1 MKRLHRAV
9 ELLLIISLT
18 TTILAQEFRA
28 TLNGKVTDPSKAVV
42 PGAAVKVVNL
52 QTNETTT
59 VTTNSEGNYTVSF
72 LNPGLYSITV
82 EATGFKKHTR
92 ASQELQV
99 NQTATI
105 NFELELGA
113 ASETVTIS
121 AENPLLEDGNA
132 DRGSVIDNSILSELP
147 LNSRNPFMLAALVP
161 GVTFDGDVQNQRP
174 FDNNGVSSWSI
185 NGGRTNNSEFLL
197 DGAPNNAISG
207 GNNNIGLVPSADAV
221 QEFKIIT
228 NAYDAQYG
236 RTAGGI
242 INVSLKSG
250 GNKLHGSVFEYAR
263 RNFLDANSLVANTR
277 GIPAGKFL
285 NPDGSFSDAG
295 HILDQYGGQINGPVW
310 IPKLYDGRNKTFFLF
325 SFEGYRE
332 RTPNPAVRTVPME
345 EFLRG
350 DFRNL
355 KNAQGQQ
362 IVIYDPATG
371 REVPDPKDP
380 SKKIWVRDQFQCNG
394 VLNVICPD
402 RISPLARKLIPYF
415 PKPNIVTPGSDPWRN
430 NYSDI
435 PNMASDAFRNWAA
448 KVDQSIG
455 PKDKMFF
462 RFAYNTRT
470 EMSRANGILEGPA
483 QQGQL
488 PLIRANHN
496 GVLDWV
502 HTFNSALVLN
512 VRASANRFYEIEK
525 TDAGIGFDATELGFP
540 QSLVDQLP
548 MKLFPRIDL
557 NDYIRLGRG
566 SLDIEP
572 TNVFTFQPNVL
583 WMRGAHTIRSGLD
596 LRFSQYSRLSSGDAG
611 MRISFSRNFTRR
623 VFNDNNDPLSG
634 NSIASMLLG
643 AVASGGVDFNAA
655 TIFMWKYYAPWVQDD
670 WKVNNR
676 LTLNLGFRLD
686 FNTPI
691 EERFN
696 RQNYALDPVS
706 LNPVSQRIDR
716 KRFPQIPEIHGGLRF
731 LSMFGNPDN
740 PWRLDKNNLQPRIG
754 AAFKLDEKTV
764 LRGGFGRFYLNPTAT
779 GHTQGFGIR
788 TSLVASNDGNRTPVS
803 DFSGL
808 FPNGITRPSGSSL
821 GLETFLGRDIS
832 FANPNFEIPYVHS
845 FSFGVQRQL
854 GWRTVMEVSY
864 VGTRSYRLQSSNTTF
879 NEMSLDFRK
888 QCDLTQGGNRNFCD
902 ENLTNPFRNVPGF
915 EGSGFFTGST
925 RTRYQLS
932 RPYPQFGSVTE
943 TMRNDG
949 KSWYNSLQVVLN
961 RRFKGNL
968 ILNGTYTFSKTMEV
982 QPADVSS
989 NVYRI
994 TTRGIAAGDRP
1005 HRVTIAG
1012 VYYLPIGKGKRFFN
1026 SMPGIFEGVFG
1037 GWEVAGAFIRES
1049 GRPWDFP
1056 NPDDDPALIYLGGG
1070 EVSKSESRRFINGT
1084 EFVQGVKPCVE
1095 RLNTNTASPNF
1106 GKYELLSYSV
1116 AYGCAS
1122 ANFRYL
1128 EPYQTQTTALR
1139 DTRLRRQIYQQFDV
1153 NIAKNWRVGENKEV
1167 QFRLEGFNLFNTPIY
1182 HSRQYN
1188 RDANSSE
1195 FGTINKRTTN
1205 QSNYARQFQLAMKF
1219 NF

>member
-1 MKRLHRAV
+1 MRRLHCAV
-9 ELLLIISLT
+9 ELFLIICLT

-28 TLNGKVTDPSKAVV
+28 TINGKVTDPSKAVV
-42 PGAAVKVVNL
+42 PGATVKVVNL
-52 QTNETTT
+52 KTNETTT
-59 VTTNSEGNYTVSF
+59 VATNSEGNYTVSF
-72 LNPGLYSITV
+72 LNPGLYSIMV
-82 EATGFKKHTR
+82 EATGFKKYTR
-92 ASQELQV
+92 SSQELQV

-113 ASETVTIS
+113 ASETITVTS
-121 AENPLLEDGNA
+121 ENPLLEESNA

-147 LNSRNPFMLAALVP
+147 LNSRNPFMLAALVA

-185 NGGRTNNSEFLL
+185 NGGRTGNSEFLL
-197 DGAPNNAISG
+197 DGAPNNAIG
-207 GNNNIGLVPSADAV
+207 NGNNNIGLVPSADAV
-221 QEFKIIT
+221 QEFKITT
-228 NAYDAQYG
+228 NAYDAQNG
-236 RTAGGI
+236 RTAGGVI
-242 INVSLKSG
+242 SVSTKSG
-250 GNKLHGSVFEYAR
+250 SNKFHGSVFEYAR

-285 NPDGSFSDAG
+285 NPDGSFSSAG

-310 IPKLYDGRNKTFFLF
+310 IPKLYDGHNKTFFLF

-345 EFLRG
+345 DFLRG
-350 DFRNL
+350 DFSKLR
-355 KNAQGQQ
+355 NAQGQQ

-371 REVPDPKDP
+371 RMVGNQ
-380 SKKIWVRDQFQCNG
+380 WVRDPF
-394 VLNVICPD
+394 PD
-402 RISPLARKLIPYF
+402 NKIPENRIHPLARKLIPYF
-415 PKPNIVTPGSDPWRN
+415 PKPNIVTPGVDPWRN

-435 PNMASDAFRNWAA
+435 PNMASDTFRNWAA
-448 KVDQSIG
+448 KIDRSIG
-455 PKDKMFF
+455 AKDKMFF

-470 EMSRANGILEGPA
+470 EMSWANGVREGPA

-502 HTFNSALVLN
+502 HTFNSTFVLN
-512 VRASANRFYEIEK
+512 LRASANRFYEIEK

-540 QSLVDQLP
+540 KSLVDQLP
-548 MKLFPRIDL
+548 MKLFPRIDST
-557 NDYIRLGRG
+557 DYIRLGRG

-572 TNVFTFQPNVL
+572 TNVFTFQPNVM
-583 WMRGAHTIRSGLD
+583 WMRGAHTIKSGLD
-596 LRFSQYSRLSSGDAG
+596 LRLSQYSRLSSGEAG
-611 MRISFSRNFTRR
+611 LRLNFNRGFTQR
-623 VFNDNNDPLSG
+623 VFNTGDSLSG

-655 TIFMWKYYAPWVQDD
+655 PIFMWKYYAPWIQDD

-676 LTLNLGFRLD
+676 LTLNLGLRWD

-691 EERFN
+691 RERFN
-696 RQNYALDPVS
+696 RQNYALDLVT

-716 KRFPQIPEIHGGLRF
+716 TRFPQIPEIRGGLEF
-731 LSMFGNPDN
+731 LSVNGNPST

-754 AAFKLDEKTV
+754 VAYKLNEKTV

-779 GHTQGFGIR
+779 GHTQGFNIR
-788 TSLVASNDGNRTPVS
+788 TTLVASNDGNRTPVS
-803 DFSGL
+803 NYNDF
-808 FPNGITRPSGSSL
+808 FPNGITQPSGSSL

-854 GWRTVMEVSY
+854 GWRTVMDVSY
-864 VGTRSYRLQSSNTTF
+864 VGSRSYRLQSSNDAF

-888 QCDLTQGGNRNFCD
+888 QCDVTQGGNRNFCD

-915 EGSGFFTGST
+915 EGTGFFTGGN

-932 RPYPQFGSVTE
+932 RPYPQFGKITE
-943 TMRNDG
+943 TMLNDG
-949 KSWYNSLQVVLN
+949 KSWYNSLQVALN
-961 RRFKGNL
+961 RRLKKNL
-968 ILNGTYTFSKTMEV
+968 ILSGTYTFSKTMEV
-982 QPADVSS
+982 QPPAIP
-989 NVYRI
+989 NNAFRLE
-994 TTRGIAAGDRP
+994 TRGITAGDRP

-1012 VYYLPIGKGKRFFN
+1012 VYYLPIGKGKRFFHD
-1026 SMPGIFEGVFG
+1026 MPGILEGIFG
-1037 GWEVAGAFIRES
+1037 GWEMAGAFIRES

-1056 NPDDDPALIYLGGG
+1056 DPDDDPALIYLGGG
-1070 EVSKSESRRFINGT
+1070 KVSKSERKRFIAGT
-1084 EFVQGVKPCVE
+1084 EYIQGVKPCVE
-1095 RLNTNTASPNF
+1095 RLNTNTTSPNY

-1139 DTRLRRQIYQQFDV
+1139 DARLRRPIYQQFDV
-1153 NIAKNWRVGENKEV
+1153 NIAKNWRVGENKEI

-1188 RDANSSE
+1188 RDADNSE

-1205 QSNYARQFQLAMKF
+1205 QSNYARQFQLAAKF